1 MLNWRTKKPSQN
13 VQPKYSDCHGD
24 KENRQTY
31 FRVIR
36 FNDKEQFKKKSNRV
50 ITAQYGI
57 LSFLPLFTIEQ
68 LLKFTNQ
75 YFLFISI
82 LQQIPD
88 ASPVGRFTTILPLT
102 IKFGFSAIKS
112 IIKDLIK
119 HIRDYKV
126 NHKCV
131 EVLRNGVLVQER
143 WSEIGIGD
151 IIKVKNNNIFPADL
165 VLLSSSEPQGICHI
179 ETTHLDGEVN
189 LKIRQCV
196 KETSYCKELKD
207 LIGLNGIIE
216 CELPNKL
223 LYNFLG
229 RLTIMNNNPIP
240 LDNKQFLLRGS
251 VLRNSK
257 WIYGVVVYSGH
268 ETKIMLNQSLRSL
281 KESAMETIH
290 NSLLKTVFILIFFLS
305 LMCALCS
312 LWWTKHN
319 INKHWYLEQRDVN
332 AYAFLLQSISF
343 FVIFHNTIPVS
354 YVYIEVVRFL
364 QDWFINN
371 DIDMYQEESN
381 TPARVRSQN
390 LNVELAKVKYIFSDK
405 TGTLTKNIMK
415 LKHCSIAG
423 ELYLEGSQNKMINN
437 SINHSTKNYILDFL
451 RIMSVCHTVIPEKS
465 KMTDEIVY
473 NASSPDEQALVI
485 GSQQFGFTFHTR
497 CSSSVTITTLN
508 GEETYEILNII
519 EFTNSRKRMSVI
531 VRAPDGQIKLFCK
544 GADTGIIKRLSKSGE
559 KYKHQSLMHLN
570 DFARSGY
577 RTLCF
582 AYKNISKSFYN
593 RWKDEYLNASTVL
606 INRESAK
613 NKVAEK
619 IEKKLTLIGVT
630 AIENKLQDNVP
641 KTIQALMCAA
651 IKIWILTGDKEE
663 TALHIGFS
671 TTLITQDSSI
681 IIFNESNLTDL
692 RHTINQKIY
701 NLGLTVET
709 MNCTLIISGRL
720 LKHALSSDL
729 KMKFLKLCL
738 DCKSVICY
746 RMSPA
751 QKAEIVYLVTKY
763 TNEVTLAISDG
774 SNDVPMLHNA
784 SIGVGV
790 VGLDGLQAYNASDYS
805 IAQFNYL
812 LKLLFVHGAWN
823 YEKITKM
830 IYFYHY
836 KTVIFNSLQLWF
848 AIYSGWSGQ
857 VLFDRWN
864 ICTYKSLFT
873 VSLPFVM
880 GVFLTTCSTETRL
893 KCPQL
898 YYQTQNVFNLKM
910 FWIWI
915 INALFHSLLLFWLC
929 LFIMR
934 HEVIWT
940 KGRLGDYSVFGNV
953 IYTCTLVIVCFK
965 AGLHIQSWSLIV
977 HLAIWVS
984 ILLWIS
990 FIIAYNEL
998 KIILMHFTVFINV
1011 NEIIFSSSIFW
1022 ITIIF
1027 TPSVVL
1033 LLDIVIIT
1041 IQRTLSNDT
1050 MITKNGNLVK

>member
-1 MLNWRTKKPSQN
+1 MLNWRTKKPSQS
-13 VQPKYSDCHGD
+13 VQHKYSDFHGN
-24 KENRQTY
+24 EVQQY

-36 FNDKEQFKKKSNRV
+36 FNDKEQSKKKSNQV
-50 ITAQYGI
+50 VTAKYGI
-57 LSFLPLFTIEQ
+57 LSFLPLFSIEQ
-68 LLKFTNQ
+68 LTKFTNQ
-75 YFLFISI
+75 YFLFISV

-112 IIKDLIK
+112 IIIDLIR
-119 HIRDYKV
+119 HIKDYKV
-126 NHKCV
+126 NHKYV
-131 EVLRNGVLVQER
+131 EVLRNGILIQER

-165 VLLSSSEPQGICHI
+165 VLLSSSELHGTCHI
-179 ETTHLDGEVN
+179 ETTHLDGEEN

-196 KETSYCKELKD
+196 KETSHCKELKD
-207 LIGLNGIIE
+207 LISLNGIIE

-229 RLTIMNNNPIP
+229 RLIIINNDPIP
-240 LDNKQFLLRGS
+240 LDNKQFLVRGS

-281 KESAMETIH
+281 KESAMETIQ
-290 NSLLKTVFILIFFLS
+290 NSIIKTVFLLIFLLS
-305 LMCALCS
+305 ITCALCS
-312 LWWTKHN
+312 LWWTKNN

-332 AYAFLLQSISF
+332 AYTFLLQSISF
-343 FVIFHNTIPVS
+343 FVVLHNTIPVS
-354 YVYIEVVRFL
+354 SIYIEVVRFL
-364 QDWFINN
+364 QAWFINN
-371 DIDMYQEESN
+371 DIDMYHEESN
-381 TPARVRSQN
+381 TPARVRSRN
-390 LNVELAKVKYIFSDK
+390 LNVELAKVKYILTDK

-423 ELYLEGSQNKMINN
+423 ELYLEGSQDKIINN
-437 SINHSTKNYILDFL
+437 SINHSTKNYILEFL
-451 RIMSVCHTVIPEKS
+451 RIMCVCHTVIPEKS
-465 KMTDEIVY
+465 KLTNEIVY

-485 GSQQFGFTFHTR
+485 GSQQFGFKFHTR
-497 CSSSVTITTLN
+497 CPTSVTITTLY

-531 VRAPDGQIKLFCK
+531 VRTPDGQIKLFCK
-544 GADTGIIKRLSKSGE
+544 GADTSIIKRLSKSGE
-559 KYKHQSLMHLN
+559 KYKNQSLMHLN

-582 AYKNISKSFYN
+582 AYKNISEGAYN
-593 RWKDEYLNASTVL
+593 KWKHKYLNASAVL
-606 INRESAK
+606 VNRETAK
-613 NKVAEK
+613 NKVAEI

-651 IKIWILTGDKEE
+651 IKVWILTGDKEE
-663 TALHIGFS
+663 TAINIGLS
-671 TTLITQDSSI
+671 TKLITQDSSI
-681 IIFNESNLTDL
+681 IIFNESKLTDL
-692 RHTINQKIY
+692 SHTINQKMC
-701 NLGLTVET
+701 NLDLTIKT
-709 MNCTLIISGRL
+709 INCTLIISGRF
-720 LKHALSSDL
+720 LKHALSSEL
-729 KMKFLKLCL
+729 KIKFLKLCFN
-738 DCKSVICY
+738 CKSVICY
-746 RMSPA
+746 RISPK
-751 QKAEIVYLVTKY
+751 QKAEIVDLVTKY
-763 TNEVTLAISDG
+763 TNEVTLAIGDG
-774 SNDVPMLHNA
+774 ANDIPMIHKA

-790 VGLDGLQAYNASDYS
+790 IGLDGLQAYNASDYS

-823 YEKITKM
+823 HEKIIKM
-830 IYFYHY
+830 IYFHHY
-836 KTVIFNSLQLWF
+836 KTVVFNSLQLWF

-864 ICTYKSLFT
+864 IFTYKSLFT
-873 VSLPFVM
+873 VSLPIIM
-880 GVFLTTCSTETRL
+880 GLFLTTCSTETRL

-898 YYQTQNVFNLKM
+898 YYKTQNVFSFKM
-910 FWIWI
+910 FWMWI
-915 INALFHSLLLFWLC
+915 VNALFHSIFLFWIC
-929 LFIMR
+929 LFIMK
-934 HEVIWT
+934 HEVIWI

-953 IYTCTLVIVCFK
+953 IYTCTLIVVCFK
-965 AGLHIQSWSLIV
+965 AGLHIQSWSFIV

-990 FIIAYNEL
+990 FIIIYDEVKN
-998 KIILMHFTVFINV
+998 ILMHFTVFINV
-1011 NEIIFSSSIFW
+1011 NEIIFRSSVFW

-1027 TPSVVL
+1027 TTSVVL
-1033 LLDIVIIT
+1033 LLDIVVLT
-1041 IQRTLSNDT
+1041 IQRILSNDMT
-1050 MITKNGNLVK
+1050 TKKNRILNK

>member
-1 MLNWRTKKPSQN
+1 
-13 VQPKYSDCHGD
+13 
-24 KENRQTY
+24 
-31 FRVIR
+31 
-36 FNDKEQFKKKSNRV
+36 
-50 ITAQYGI
+50 
-57 LSFLPLFTIEQ
+57 
-68 LLKFTNQ
+68 
-75 YFLFISI
+75 
-82 LQQIPD
+82 
-88 ASPVGRFTTILPLT
+88 
-102 IKFGFSAIKS
+102 
-112 IIKDLIK
+112 
-119 HIRDYKV
+119 
-126 NHKCV
+126 
-131 EVLRNGVLVQER
+131 
-143 WSEIGIGD
+143 
-151 IIKVKNNNIFPADL
+151 
-165 VLLSSSEPQGICHI
+165 
-179 ETTHLDGEVN
+179 
-189 LKIRQCV
+189 
-196 KETSYCKELKD
+196 
-207 LIGLNGIIE
+207 
-216 CELPNKL
+216 
-223 LYNFLG
+223 
-229 RLTIMNNNPIP
+229 
-240 LDNKQFLLRGS
+240 
-251 VLRNSK
+251 
-257 WIYGVVVYSGH
+257 
-268 ETKIMLNQSLRSL
+268 
-281 KESAMETIH
+281 
-290 NSLLKTVFILIFFLS
+290 
-305 LMCALCS
+305 MCALCS
-312 LWWTKHN
+312 LWWTKYN
-319 INKHWYLEQRDVN
+319 INTHWYLEQRDVN
-332 AYAFLLQSISF
+332 AYTFLLQSISF

-364 QDWFINN
+364 Q
-371 DIDMYQEESN
+371 
-381 TPARVRSQN
+381 
-390 LNVELAKVKYIFSDK
+390 VKYIFSDK
-405 TGTLTKNIMK
+405 TGTLTKNVME

-437 SINHSTKNYILDFL
+437 SINHSTKIYILDFL

-465 KMTDEIVY
+465 KLTDEIVY

-497 CSSSVTITTLN
+497 CSTSVTITTLN

-582 AYKNISKSFYN
+582 AYKNISESFYN

-663 TALHIGFS
+663 TALNIGFS

-746 RMSPA
+746 RISPT
-751 QKAEIVYLVTKY
+751 QKAEIVDLVTKY
-763 TNEVTLAISDG
+763 TNEVTLAIGDG
-774 SNDVPMLHNA
+774 ANDVPMLHNA

-848 AIYSGWSGQ
+848 AIYSGWSGE

-864 ICTYKSLFT
+864 IFMYKSLFT
-873 VSLPFVM
+873 VSLPFVV
-880 GVFLTTCSTETRL
+880 GLFLTTYSTETRL
-893 KCPQL
+893 KWPQL
-898 YYQTQNVFNLKM
+898 YYQTQNVFSLKM

-915 INALFHSLLLFWLC
+915 LNALFHSLLLFWLC

-940 KGRLGDYSVFGNV
+940 KGRVGDYSVFGNV

-1027 TPSVVL
+1027 IASVIL

-1041 IQRTLSNDT
+1041 IQRTLSSDT
-1050 MITKNGNLVK
+1050 MIKKNGNLEK

>member
-1 MLNWRTKKPSQN
+1 MFNWRTKKPSQN
-13 VQPKYSDCHGD
+13 VQYKYSDCHGD
-24 KENRQTY
+24 QENRQKC

-50 ITAQYGI
+50 VTARYGI
-57 LSFLPLFTIEQ
+57 LSFFPLFFIEQ
-68 LLKFTNQ
+68 LIKFSNQ

-112 IIKDLIK
+112 IIKDLID
-119 HIRDYKV
+119 HIKDYKV
-126 NHKCV
+126 NHKYV
-131 EVLRNGVLVQER
+131 EVLRNGILVQER

-165 VLLSSSEPQGICHI
+165 VLLSSSELYGTCHI
-179 ETTHLDGEVN
+179 ETTHLDGEEN

-196 KETSYCKELKD
+196 KETSHCKELKD

-229 RLTIMNNNPIP
+229 RLTIMNKNPIP
-240 LDNKQFLLRGS
+240 LGNKQFLLRGS

-257 WIYGVVVYSGH
+257 WIYGVVIYSGH
-268 ETKIMLNQSLRSL
+268 ETKIMLNKSLHSL
-281 KESAMETIH
+281 KESAAMETIQ
-290 NSLLKTVFILIFFLS
+290 NSLLKTVFLLIFLLS
-305 LMCALCS
+305 IMCALCS
-312 LWWTKHN
+312 LWWTKNHT
-319 INKHWYLEQRDVN
+319 NKHWYLEQRDVN
-332 AYAFLLQSISF
+332 AYTFLLQSISF

-354 YVYIEVVRFL
+354 HVYIEVVRFL
-364 QDWFINN
+364 QAWFINN
-371 DIDMYQEESN
+371 DIDMYHKESN

-423 ELYLEGSQNKMINN
+423 ELYPEGSQNKMINN
-437 SINHSTKNYILDFL
+437 SINHSTKNYILEFL
-451 RIMSVCHTVIPEKS
+451 RIMSICHTVIPEKS
-465 KMTDEIVY
+465 KLTDEIVY
-473 NASSPDEQALVI
+473 NASSPDEQALVN

-497 CSSSVTITTLN
+497 CPTSITITTLY

-531 VRAPDGQIKLFCK
+531 VRTPDGQIKLFCK

-559 KYKHQSLMHLN
+559 KYKNQTLMHLN

-582 AYKNISKSFYN
+582 AYKNISESFYN
-593 RWKDEYLNASTVL
+593 KWKDEYLNASAVL
-606 INRESAK
+606 IDRESAK

-619 IEKKLTLIGVT
+619 IEKKLTLIGAT

-651 IKIWILTGDKEE
+651 IKVWILTGDKEE
-663 TALHIGFS
+663 TAINIGLS

-692 RHTINQKIY
+692 RHAINQKMY
-701 NLGLTVET
+701 NLDLKVET
-709 MNCTLIISGRL
+709 INCTLIICGRF

-729 KMKFLKLCL
+729 KMKFLKLCFN
-738 DCKSVICY
+738 CKSVICY
-746 RMSPA
+746 RISPT
-751 QKAEIVYLVTKY
+751 QKAEIVDLVTKY
-763 TNEVTLAISDG
+763 TNEVTLAIGDG
-774 SNDVPMLHNA
+774 ANDVPMLHKA

-805 IAQFNYL
+805 IGQFNYL

-830 IYFYHY
+830 VYFYHY
-836 KTVIFNSLQLWF
+836 KTVVFNSLQLWF

-864 ICTYKSLFT
+864 IFTYKSLFT
-873 VSLPFVM
+873 VSLPIVM
-880 GVFLTTCSTETRL
+880 GLFLTSCSTETRL

-898 YYQTQNVFNLKM
+898 YYKTQNVFSFKM

-915 INALFHSLLLFWLC
+915 VNALFHSIFLFWIC
-929 LFIMR
+929 LFIMK
-934 HEVIWT
+934 HEVIWI
-940 KGRLGDYSVFGNV
+940 KGRVGDYSVFGNV

-965 AGLHIQSWSLIV
+965 AGLHIQSWSFIV
-977 HLAIWVS
+977 HLAIGVS

-990 FIIAYNEL
+990 FIIIYDEL
-998 KIILMHFTVFINV
+998 KNMLMHFTVFINI
-1011 NEIIFSSSIFW
+1011 NEIIFRSPIFW
-1022 ITIIF
+1022 ITILF
-1027 TPSVVL
+1027 TTSVVL
-1033 LLDIVIIT
+1033 LLDIIIIT
-1041 IQRTLSNDT
+1041 IQRTLSNDMT
-1050 MITKNGNLVK
+1050 NND

>member
-1 MLNWRTKKPSQN
+1 MNQKRKF
-13 VQPKYSDCHGD
+13 YFIDCQGD
-24 KENRQTY
+24 QENKQVY
-31 FRVIR
+31 FRAIR
-36 FNDKEQFKKKSNRV
+36 FNDKEQFKKKSNR
-50 ITAQYGI
+50 IKTAQYGI
-57 LSFLPLFTIEQ
+57 LSFLPLFIIDQ
-68 LLKFTNQ
+68 LIKFSNQ
-75 YFLFISI
+75 FFLFISI

-88 ASPVGRFTTILPLT
+88 ASPVGRFTTLLPLT

-112 IIKDLIK
+112 IIQDLIK
-119 HIRDYKV
+119 HIKDYKV
-126 NHKCV
+126 NHKYV
-131 EVLRNGVLVQER
+131 EILRNGILVQER

-151 IIKVKNNNIFPADL
+151 IIKVKNNNIIPADL
-165 VLLSSSEPQGICHI
+165 VLLSSSELHGICHV
-179 ETTHLDGEVN
+179 ETKHLDGEHN

-207 LIGLNGIIE
+207 LIDLNGIIE

-223 LYNFLG
+223 FYNFLG
-229 RLTIMNNNPIP
+229 RLTIMNKNPIP

-251 VLRNSK
+251 ILRNSK
-257 WIYGVVVYSGH
+257 WIYGVVIYSGH
-268 ETKIMLNQSLRSL
+268 ETKIMINKSLRSVL
-281 KESAMETIH
+281 KESAMGKIQ
-290 NSLLKTVFILIFFLS
+290 NSLLKTIFLLIFLLS
-305 LMCALCS
+305 ITCALCS
-312 LWWTKHN
+312 LWWIKNST
-319 INKHWYLEQRDVN
+319 NKYWYLEQRDVN
-332 AYAFLLQSISF
+332 AYTFLLQSISF

-364 QDWFINN
+364 QAWFINN
-371 DIDMYQEESN
+371 DIDMYHEESD
-381 TPARVRSQN
+381 TPAKVRSQY

-423 ELYLEGSQNKMINN
+423 ELYPEGSQNKMIYNL
-437 SINHSTKNYILDFL
+437 INHSTKNYILEFL
-451 RIMSVCHTVIPEKS
+451 RIISVCHTVIPEKS
-465 KMTDEIVY
+465 KLTDEIVY

-497 CSSSVTITTLN
+497 CPTSVTITTLN

-519 EFTNSRKRMSVI
+519 EFTNSRKRMSVV
-531 VRAPDGQIKLFCK
+531 VRTPDGQIKLFCK
-544 GADTGIIKRLSKSGE
+544 VGADTSIIKRLSKSGE
-559 KYKHQSLMHLN
+559 KHKNQTLMHLN

-582 AYKNISKSFYN
+582 AYKNISESFYN
-593 RWKDEYLNASTVL
+593 KWKDEYLKASVVL

-663 TALHIGFS
+663 TALNIGLS

-681 IIFNESNLTDL
+681 IIFNETKLTDL
-692 RHTINQKIY
+692 RHTINQKMY
-701 NLGLTVET
+701 NLGHTIET
-709 MNCTLIISGRL
+709 MNCTLIISGRF

-729 KMKFLKLCL
+729 KMKFLKFCL
-738 DCKSVICY
+738 NCKSVICY
-746 RMSPA
+746 RISPK
-751 QKAEIVYLVTKY
+751 QKAEIVDLVTKY
-763 TNEVTLAISDG
+763 TNEVTLAIGDG
-774 SNDVPMLHNA
+774 ANDVPMLHKA

-790 VGLDGLQAYNASDYS
+790 VGLDGLKAYNASDYS

-823 YEKITKM
+823 YEKIIKM

-836 KTVIFNSLQLWF
+836 KTVVFNSLQLWF

-864 ICTYKSLFT
+864 IFTYKSLFT
-873 VSLPFVM
+873 VSLPIVM
-880 GVFLTTCSTETRL
+880 GLFLTTYSTETRL
-893 KCPQL
+893 KYPQL
-898 YYQTQNVFNLKM
+898 YYQTQNVFSFKM

-915 INALFHSLLLFWLC
+915 FNALFHSMFLFWIC
-929 LFIMR
+929 LFITK
-934 HEVIWT
+934 HEVIWI
-940 KGRLGDYSVFGNV
+940 KGRVGDYSVLGNI

-965 AGLHIQSWSLIV
+965 AGLHTQSWSFIV
-977 HLAIWVS
+977 HLAIWIS

-990 FIIAYNEL
+990 FIIIYDEL
-998 KIILMHFTVFINV
+998 KNVLMHFTVFINL
-1011 NEIIFSSSIFW
+1011 NEIIFRSSIFW
-1022 ITIIF
+1022 ITILF
-1027 TPSVVL
+1027 TTSVVL
-1033 LLDIVIIT
+1033 LLDIVVIIT
-1041 IQRTLSNDT
+1041 QRTLSNNMT
-1050 MITKNGNLVK
+1050 TYKNGIVEKL